1 VLDGEEGGAVGV
13 ADAAPVGEAESIAS
27 LDAED
32 GPAVDGA
39 DIVAAV
45 RPCGF
50 ALMTSV
56 SSFCAIKAGKKANR
70 AGDGTYFRS

>member
-1 VLDGEEGGAVGV
+1 VVDCWSEKARFAFNGEDGGAVGV

-27 LDAED
+27 LDVED

-50 ALMTSV
+50 A
-56 SSFCAIKAGKKANR
+56 F
-70 AGDGTYFRS
+70 DD